1 MRCPTCSDTPH
12 PGFIAWREVE
22 GRDGAYWRDL
32 RPCPECG
39 ERATA
44 EAIQRAL
51 EFAGVEF
58 TNGDAPGVKLRKAP
72 R

>member
-22 GRDGAYWRDL
+22 GRDGVCWRDL
-32 RPCPECG
+32 RSCPDCG
-39 ERATA
+39 DRATA

-51 EFAGVEF
+51 ETLASSSPTAMNQG
-58 TNGDAPGVKLRKAP
+58 
-72 R
+72 